1 MKILSFFTFL
11 LEQTVII
18 HTESLN
24 LFILLA
30 VTLLDVGVITNSGFR
45 FAKLKAFSVIVS
57 WSEFDFERSISLREV
72 NFLNDSFLWLI

>member
-11 LEQTVII
+11 LEQTVVI

-30 VTLLDVGVITNSGFR
+30 VALLDVGVIINTEFR
-45 FAKLKAFSVIVS
+45 FL
-57 WSEFDFERSISLREV
+57 
-72 NFLNDSFLWLI
+72 LN